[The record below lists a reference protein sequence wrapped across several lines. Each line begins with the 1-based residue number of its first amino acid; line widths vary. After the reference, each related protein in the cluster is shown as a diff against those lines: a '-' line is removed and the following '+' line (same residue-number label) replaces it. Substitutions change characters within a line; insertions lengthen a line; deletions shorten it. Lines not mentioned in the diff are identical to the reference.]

1 MKLCSETFLDGSM
14 EECCYLV
21 TKHSWKGKYR
31 RVLSLSKDGL
41 STHNP
46 GNMEPTNTWKWSDV
60 INVAVLSRHF
70 ISLHLAFFNAFMVAG
85 VLTYLVS
92 DGSLSVGAKKL
103 EVFFQTLI

>member
-1 MKLCSETFLDGSM
+1 M
-14 EECCYLV
+14 V

-60 INVAVLSRHF
+60 INVAVLSRHDL
-70 ISLHLAFFNAFMVAG
+70 SLTTYTQFFLKGTAG
-85 VLTYLVS
+85 
-92 DGSLSVGAKKL
+92 
-103 EVFFQTLI
+103 F

>member
-1 MKLCSETFLDGSM
+1 M

-60 INVAVLSRHF
+60 INVAVLSRHSPTTSGF
-70 ISLHLAFFNAFMVAG
+70 LNAFMVAG
-85 VLTYLVS
+85 VR
-92 DGSLSVGAKKL
+92 
-103 EVFFQTLI
+103 I